1 MATQVRNSP
10 SSLVLQGCASPRVA
24 IMSMEFFAPVGG
36 SSVQY
41 RQSEVGQP
49 SWKPP
54 NGLRKD
60 HMYDRGG
67 LSMGVVIAYP

>member
-1 MATQVRNSP
+1 
-10 SSLVLQGCASPRVA
+10 
-24 IMSMEFFAPVGG
+24 MSMEFFAPVGG